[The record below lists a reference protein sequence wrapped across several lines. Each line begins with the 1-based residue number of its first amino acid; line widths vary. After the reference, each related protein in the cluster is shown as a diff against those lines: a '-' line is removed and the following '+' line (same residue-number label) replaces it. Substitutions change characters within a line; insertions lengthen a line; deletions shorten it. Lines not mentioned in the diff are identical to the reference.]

1 MANRLKPL
9 NEEEQAVERIEGNG
23 GVRAPSLVVGGLKD
37 GDEASLERIH
47 HLVVAN
53 IMPSPTSEAVEDEEL
68 ISNSTM
74 EKDAATKKY
83 IENHYNKRMT

>member
-1 MANRLKPL
+1 MRVVERDSLSENC
-9 NEEEQAVERIEGNG
+9 ETDHEEQ
-23 GVRAPSLVVGGLKD
+23 
-37 GDEASLERIH
+37 
-47 HLVVAN
+47 VVAN

-68 ISNSTM
+68 ISSSTM